1 MEDRFKLDY
10 CYTCGNITMFAYK
23 GIEGSWDKEAKL
35 LKYMNKEYQG
45 DWRKLMIP
53 NYSLW
58 KI

>member
-23 GIEGSWDKEAKL
+23 GIEGSWDEEAKL

-45 DWRKLMIP
+45 D
-53 NYSLW
+53 
-58 KI
+58 